1 MKIDKNTFNRN
12 LRTHGIHE
20 VVFQEGDVGN
30 CMYVIFDGKVEIRK
44 RVSDET
50 TRTMITLQ
58 AGDFFG
64 EMALIDKNVRS
75 ASAIAVTDCRLLRVD
90 EQTFY
95 ILIQKNPDFAL
106 KMIKTLSSRL
116 RKTDALLEEML
127 SLNVQKRILAG
138 MGTYLASRSKLVD
151 NGQSDLKNK
160 KSVVFSRSQ
169 FCIWTTKHLGIAEKM
184 ASMVI
189 ESLINANLIQKM
201 DSSSNDLIRI
211 GGKVLASIIPK
222 K

>member
-1 MKIDKNTFNRN
+1 MKIDKDTFNRN
-12 LRTHGIHE
+12 LRTHRAHE
-20 VVFQEGDVGN
+20 TVFKEGDEGN

-64 EMALIDKNVRS
+64 EMAIIDKKVRS
-75 ASAIAVTDCRLLRVD
+75 ASAIAAMDCRLLLVD

-95 ILIQKNPDFAL
+95 LLIQKNPDFSL

-116 RKTDALLEEML
+116 RMTDALLEEMI
-127 SLNVQKRILAG
+127 SLNVQKRILTG
-138 MGTYLASRSKLVD
+138 IGTYLVNHNKLAAK
-151 NGQSDLKNK
+151 GQNHLMNK
-160 KSVVFSRSQ
+160 KTVVFSRSQ
-169 FCIWTTKHLGIAEKM
+169 FCIWATKHLGIADKV
-184 ASMVI
+184 ASMAV
-189 ESLINANLIQKM
+189 ETLLKANLLQRM
-201 DSSSNDLIRI
+201 ESSSDDLIRI
-211 GGKVLASIIPK
+211 GERVLASIITK